1 MAQAAS
7 QRISNP
13 YGDCHMPHQPF
24 HPPVRRA
31 LIPAVF
37 LLGLAPAAFAAD
49 TALKDVVV
57 TATRAEAEADAVPA
71 TITSLDRA
79 EMDRRLPTDAADLFA
94 DEPDVAM
101 PRDLR
106 RHGATRV
113 NIRGIEDNR
122 VMQLVDGVRLPNYYN
137 GGGPTNF
144 TMSAMPT
151 AMPDF
156 LKRVEILR
164 GAASSLYGSD
174 AIGGVVG
181 FVTLDPADIAGDKP
195 HGLRYRATYSGANDG
210 LTQTLF
216 GAVRGEAVELLLG
229 WSHGRGGEYANQGNV
244 GGSSPIR
251 TEPNPQALREDGL
264 LAKLIL
270 KPAPGHKLSGTLEA
284 RDQSTSADI
293 LRLAASLPRVAWM
306 HGEDNSRRV
315 RGSLEW
321 EHKPA
326 APGFYDRL
334 TARLYRQDA
343 DTKNYNFQRRA
354 NTSAGCSAVTAGAN
368 NCYIEQDFFFTQDTL
383 GAGVQGEKM
392 LQAGG
397 LSHLLTFGA
406 DLSRVRVE
414 EMRDG
419 RIWRNGVFIG
429 NTLAGETYPLR
440 DFAIGQTDTLGLFVL
455 DEMGGLAGDRLA
467 LMPGLRYDRTKLKPE
482 MDALAQQVMTLLGR
496 SPVEQSHGSLSPK
509 LGATW
514 KFDPAL
520 SAYGQIARGF
530 RAPNYEEVNGAF
542 RNTSQLYSVVP
553 NPDLKPETSL
563 GVELGLRHAAANHR
577 LQLAVYDNR
586 YKDFIE
592 SVRLACPGDPD
603 CYSPTPAWRTNQS
616 VNLSRVRI
624 YGAEARGAWAF
635 SPGWRV
641 DGGIAWAHGTNE
653 ESGTPLESIEPM
665 RLTLALAREAGDW
678 GAEAR
683 LRAAAKKTRV
693 GEYPTETTVANRT
706 WFKTPGYGTV
716 DLSVWRQLGRHVR
729 VTAAL
734 NNLLDKKYWLWSDIR
749 QADARNPVGV
759 DFYSQPGR
767 NLSLALQA
775 DF

>member
-1 MAQAAS
+1 
-7 QRISNP
+7 
-13 YGDCHMPHQPF
+13 MPHQPF
-24 HPPVRRA
+24 RPPVRRA
-31 LIPAVF
+31 LIPTA
-37 LLGLAPAAFAAD
+37 LLLSLAPAAFAAD

-71 TITSLDRA
+71 TITSLNRA

-113 NIRGIEDNR
+113 SIRGIEDNR
-122 VMQLVDGVRLPNYYN
+122 VMQLIDGVRLPNYYN

-195 HGLRYRATYSGANDG
+195 HGLRLRATYSGANSG
-210 LTQTLF
+210 LTQTLL

-229 WSHGRGGEYANQGNV
+229 WSHGRGNEYANQGGA
-244 GGSSPIR
+244 GGSSPTR

-326 APGFYDRL
+326 APGLYDRL

-383 GAGVQGEKM
+383 GGGVQGEKM

-440 DFAIGQTDTLGLFVL
+440 DFAIGQTDTLGIFVQ
-455 DEMGGLAGDRLA
+455 DEIGGLAGDRLA

-563 GVELGLRHAAANHR
+563 GVELGLRHAAANRR

-624 YGAEARGAWAF
+624 YGAEARGTWAF
-635 SPGWRV
+635 APGWRV

-706 WFKTPGYGTV
+706 WFKAPGYGTV

>member
-1 MAQAAS
+1 
-7 QRISNP
+7 
-13 YGDCHMPHQPF
+13 MPHHPHHSPF
-24 HPPVRRA
+24 RRTLA
-31 LIPAVF
+31 PGA
-37 LLGLAPAAFAAD
+37 LLGLSLLAAQAHAAD

-195 HGLRYRATYSGANDG
+195 HGLRYRATYNGANDG
-210 LTQTLF
+210 FTQTLF

-229 WSHGRGGEYANQGNV
+229 WSHGRGGEYANQGSV
-244 GGSSPIR
+244 GGSSPTR
-251 TEPNPQALREDGL
+251 TEPNPQNLREEGL
-264 LAKLIL
+264 LAKLIMR
-270 KPAPGHKLSGTLEA
+270 PAAGHKLSATLEG
-284 RDQSTSADI
+284 RDQSVSADI

-326 APGFYDRL
+326 AGLYDRL

-354 NTSAGCSAVTAGAN
+354 STSSSCSAVAGGAN
-368 NCYIEQDFFFTQDTL
+368 NCYLEQDFFFTQDTL
-383 GAGVQGEKM
+383 GGGVQAEKL
-392 LQAGG
+392 LQAGATA
-397 LSHLLTFGA
+397 HLLTFGA

-414 EMRDG
+414 ELRDG
-419 RIWRNGVFIG
+419 RIWRNGAFLG
-429 NTLAGETYPLR
+429 KSLAGEVYPLR
-440 DFAIGQTDTLGLFVL
+440 DFANGRTDTLGLFVQ
-455 DEMGGLAGDRLA
+455 DEISGLAGDRLA
-467 LMPGLRYDRTKLKPE
+467 LTPGIRYDRTKLKPE
-482 MDALAQQVMTLLGR
+482 MDALAQQVLTTLGR
-496 SPVEQSHGSLSPK
+496 QAVEQSNGSLSPK
-509 LGATW
+509 LGAIW

-542 RNTSQLYSVVP
+542 RNTSQFYSVVP

-563 GVELGLRHAAANHR
+563 GVELGLRHVAAKHR

-592 SVRLACPGDPD
+592 SVQLACPGNPD
-603 CYSPTPAWRTNQS
+603 CYQPAPAWRTNQA

-624 YGAEARGAWAF
+624 YGAEARGAWEF
-635 SPGWRV
+635 TPGWRV
-641 DGGIAWAHGTNE
+641 DGGIAWAHGTDE
-653 ESGTPLESIEPM
+653 EAGQPLDSIEPA

-678 GAEAR
+678 GFEAR
-683 LRAAAKKTRV
+683 LRAASKKSRV
-693 GEYPTETTVANRT
+693 GEYPTETIVANRT
-706 WFKTPGYGTV
+706 WFKTPGYGTL
-716 DLSVWRQLGRHVR
+716 DLSVWRRLGKNFR

-767 NLSLALQA
+767 SLSLALQA

>member
-1 MAQAAS
+1 
-7 QRISNP
+7 
-13 YGDCHMPHQPF
+13 MPHHPHHSPF
-24 HPPVRRA
+24 RRTLA
-31 LIPAVF
+31 PGA
-37 LLGLAPAAFAAD
+37 LLGLSLLAAQAHAAD

-195 HGLRYRATYSGANDG
+195 HGLRYRATYNGANDG
-210 LTQTLF
+210 FTQTLL
-216 GAVRGEAVELLLG
+216 GAMRGEAVELLLG
-229 WSHGRGGEYANQGNV
+229 WSHGRGGEYANQGSV
-244 GGSSPIR
+244 GGSSPTR
-251 TEPNPQALREDGL
+251 TEPNPQNLREEGL
-264 LAKLIL
+264 LAKLIMR
-270 KPAPGHKLSGTLEA
+270 PAAGHKLSATLEG
-284 RDQSTSADI
+284 RDQSVSADI

-326 APGFYDRL
+326 AGLYDRL

-354 NTSAGCSAVTAGAN
+354 STSSSCSAVAGGAN
-368 NCYIEQDFFFTQDTL
+368 NCYLEQDFFFTQDTL
-383 GAGVQGEKM
+383 GGGVQAEKL
-392 LQAGG
+392 LQAGATA
-397 LSHLLTFGA
+397 HLLTFGA

-414 EMRDG
+414 ELRDG
-419 RIWRNGVFIG
+419 RIWRNGAFLG
-429 NTLAGETYPLR
+429 KSLAGEVYPLR
-440 DFAIGQTDTLGLFVL
+440 DFANGRTDTLGLFVQ
-455 DEMGGLAGDRLA
+455 DEISGLAGDRLA
-467 LMPGLRYDRTKLKPE
+467 LTPGIRYDRTKLKPE
-482 MDALAQQVMTLLGR
+482 IDALAQQVLTTLGR
-496 SPVEQSHGSLSPK
+496 QAVEQSNGSLSPK
-509 LGATW
+509 LGAIW

-542 RNTSQLYSVVP
+542 RNTSQFYSVVP

-563 GVELGLRHAAANHR
+563 GVELGLRHVAAKHR

-592 SVRLACPGDPD
+592 SVQLACPGNPD
-603 CYSPTPAWRTNQS
+603 CYQPAPAWRTNQA

-624 YGAEARGAWAF
+624 YGAEARGAWEF
-635 SPGWRV
+635 TPGWRV
-641 DGGIAWAHGTNE
+641 DGGIAWAHGTDE
-653 ESGTPLESIEPM
+653 EAGQPLDSIEPA

-678 GAEAR
+678 GFEAR
-683 LRAAAKKTRV
+683 LRAASKKSRV
-693 GEYPTETTVANRT
+693 GEYPTETIVANRT
-706 WFKTPGYGTV
+706 WFKTPGYGTL
-716 DLSVWRQLGRHVR
+716 DLSVWRRLGKNFR

-767 NLSLALQA
+767 SLSLALQA

>member
-1 MAQAAS
+1 
-7 QRISNP
+7 
-13 YGDCHMPHQPF
+13 MPHQPF

-229 WSHGRGGEYANQGNV
+229 WSHGRGGEYASQGNV

-368 NCYIEQDFFFTQDTL
+368 NCTIEQDFFFTQDTL

-440 DFAIGQTDTLGLFVL
+440 DFAIGQTDTLGLFVQ
-455 DEMGGLAGDRLA
+455 DEIGGLAGDRLA

-693 GEYPTETTVANRT
+693 GEYPSETTVANRT

>member
-1 MAQAAS
+1 
-7 QRISNP
+7 
-13 YGDCHMPHQPF
+13 MPHQPHQSPF
-24 HPPVRRA
+24 RRA
-31 LIPAVF
+31 LTPGA
-37 LLGLAPAAFAAD
+37 LLGLALLAAQVHAAD

-195 HGLRYRATYSGANDG
+195 HGLRYRATYSGANSG
-210 LTQTLF
+210 LTQTLL

-229 WSHGRGGEYANQGNV
+229 WSHGRGEEYANQGSV
-244 GGSSPIR
+244 GGSSPTR
-251 TEPNPQALREDGL
+251 TKPNPQDVREDGL

-270 KPAPGHKLSGTLEA
+270 RPAAGHKLSATIEG
-284 RDQSTSADI
+284 RDQSVSADI
-293 LRLAASLPRVAWM
+293 LRQAASMPRVSWM

-326 APGFYDRL
+326 TPGLYDRL

-343 DTKNYNFQRRA
+343 DTKNYNFQRRS
-354 NTSAGCSAVTAGAN
+354 NTSAACSAVTAGAN
-368 NCYIEQDFFFTQDTL
+368 NCYIEQDFYFTQDTL
-383 GAGVQGEKM
+383 GAGVQGEKL

-419 RIWRNGVFIG
+419 RIWRNVTIFSKS
-429 NTLAGETYPLR
+429 LAGENYPLR
-440 DFAIGQTDTLGLFVL
+440 DFANGRTDSLGLFVQ
-455 DEMGGLAGDRLA
+455 DEIAGLAGDRLA
-467 LMPGLRYDRTKLKPE
+467 LMPGLRYDRTTLKPE
-482 MDALAQQVMTLLGR
+482 MDALAQQVMALLGR

-514 KFDPAL
+514 KFDTAL

-542 RNTSQLYSVVP
+542 RNTSQFYSVVP

-563 GVELGLRHAAANHR
+563 GIELGLRHVAAKHR
-577 LQLAVYDNR
+577 LQVAVYDNR

-635 SPGWRV
+635 APGWRV

-653 ESGTPLESIEPM
+653 ESGTPLESIEPA
-665 RLTLALAREAGDW
+665 RLTLALVREAGDW
-678 GAEAR
+678 GFEAR
-683 LRAAAKKTRV
+683 LRAAAKKTHV
-693 GEYPTETTVANRT
+693 GEYPTEATIANRT
-706 WFKTPGYGTV
+706 WFRTPGYGTV
-716 DLSVWRQLGRHVR
+716 DLSAWRQLGKNFR

-767 NLSLALQA
+767 HMSVALQA

>member
-1 MAQAAS
+1 
-7 QRISNP
+7 
-13 YGDCHMPHQPF
+13 MPHQPF
-24 HPPVRRA
+24 RPPLRRVLTPGA
-31 LIPAVF
+31 
-37 LLGLAPAAFAAD
+37 LLGLLLLAAQAHAAD

-57 TATRAEAEADAVPA
+57 TATRTEAEADAVPA
-71 TITSLDRA
+71 TITTLGRE

-122 VMQLVDGVRLPNYYN
+122 VIQLVDGVRLPDYYN

-156 LKRVEILR
+156 LKRVEVLR
-164 GAASSLYGSD
+164 GPSSSLYGSD

-181 FVTLDPADIAGDKP
+181 FFTLDPVDIAGDKAQ
-195 HGLRYRATYSGANDG
+195 GLRYRATYQGANDATTHTV
-210 LTQTLF
+210 L
-216 GAVRGEAVELLLG
+216 GAFRGESAEVLLG
-229 WSHGRGGEYANQGNV
+229 WSGSRGHEYDNKGTI
-244 GGSSPIR
+244 GGSSTTR
-251 TEPNPQALREDGL
+251 TEPNPQRVRDDGL

-270 KPAPGHKLSGTLEA
+270 RPAAGHKLTATVEGRE
-284 RDQSTSADI
+284 QSATTEV
-293 LRLAASLPRVAWM
+293 LRLSASLPRVTAM
-306 HGEDNSRRV
+306 DGDDNSRRV
-315 RGSLEW
+315 RASIEW

-326 APGFYDRL
+326 SANLYDRL
-334 TARLYRQDA
+334 AMRLYRQDA
-343 DTKNYNFQRRA
+343 DTKNHNFQRRT
-354 NTSAGCSAVTAGAN
+354 NTSASCSAVAGGAN
-368 NCYIEQDFFFTQDTL
+368 NCTIEQDFFFTQDTL
-383 GAGVQGEKM
+383 GGGLQGEKQ
-392 LQAGG
+392 LQAGS
-397 LSHLLTFGA
+397 LTHLLTFGA

-419 RIWRNGVFIG
+419 RVWRNGAFLG

-440 DFAIGQTDTLGLFVL
+440 DFAIGRTDTLGVFVQ
-455 DEMGGLAGDRLA
+455 DEISGLAGERLT
-467 LMPGLRYDRTKLKPE
+467 LIPGLRYDHTKLKPE
-482 MDALAQQVMTLLGR
+482 MDALAQQVMNLLGR
-496 SPVEQSHGSLSPK
+496 SAVERSHGSLSPK

-530 RAPNYEEVNGAF
+530 RAPNYKEVNGAF
-542 RNTSQLYSVVP
+542 RNTSQFYAVVP

-563 GVELGLRHAAANHR
+563 GVELGLRHTSDKHR
-577 LQLAVYDNR
+577 LQVAVYDNR

-592 SVRLACPGDPD
+592 SIQLACPGDPD

-624 YGAEARGAWAF
+624 YGAEVRGAWAF
-635 SPGWRV
+635 APGWRV
-641 DGGIAWAHGTNE
+641 DGGIAWAHGTDE
-653 ESGTPLESIEPM
+653 ESGQPLESIEPT
-665 RLTLALAREAGDW
+665 RLTLALVREAGDW
-678 GAEAR
+678 GMDAR
-683 LRAAAKKTRV
+683 LRAAAKKSRV
-693 GEYPTETTVANRT
+693 GEYPTETTVANRS

-716 DLSVWRQLGRHVR
+716 DLSVWRQLGKNLR

-749 QADARNPVGV
+749 QADARNPAGV

-767 NLSLALQA
+767 SLSVALQA

>member
-1 MAQAAS
+1 
-7 QRISNP
+7 
-13 YGDCHMPHQPF
+13 MPHQPF
-24 HPPVRRA
+24 RPPFRRA
-31 LIPAVF
+31 LTPGA
-37 LLGLAPAAFAAD
+37 LLGLSLLAAQAHAAD
-49 TALKDVVV
+49 PALKDVVV

-122 VMQLVDGVRLPNYYN
+122 VMQLIDGVRLPNYYN

-181 FVTLDPADIAGDKP
+181 FVTLDPSDIAGDRP

-210 LTQTLF
+210 LTQTLL

-229 WSHGRGGEYANQGNV
+229 WSHGRGEEYANQGGV
-244 GGSSPIR
+244 GGSSPTR
-251 TEPNPQALREDGL
+251 TEPNPQNLREDGL

-270 KPAPGHKLSGTLEA
+270 RPAAGHKLSATLEG
-284 RDQSTSADI
+284 RDQSASADI
-293 LRLAASLPRVAWM
+293 LRLSASMPRVAWM

-326 APGFYDRL
+326 APVLYDRF
-334 TARLYRQDA
+334 AVRLYRQDA

-354 NTSAGCSAVTAGAN
+354 NTSAGCSAVAGGAN

-383 GAGVQGEKM
+383 GGGVQGEKM

-397 LSHLLTFGA
+397 LSHLITFGA
-406 DLSRVRVE
+406 DFSRVRVE

-419 RIWRNGVFIG
+419 RIWRNGAFIG

-440 DFAIGQTDTLGLFVL
+440 DFAIGQTDTLGLFL
-455 DEMGGLAGDRLA
+455 QDEIAGLAGDRLA

-496 SPVEQSHGSLSPK
+496 SAVEQSHGSLSPK

-514 KFDPAL
+514 KFNPAL

-542 RNTSQLYSVVP
+542 RNTAQFYSVVP

-563 GVELGLRHAAANHR
+563 GVELGLRHAAADHR
-577 LQLAVYDNR
+577 LQFAVYDNR

-592 SVRLACPGDPD
+592 SIQLACPGDPN
-603 CYSPTPAWRTNQS
+603 CYAPTPAWRTNQS

-635 SPGWRV
+635 APGWRV
-641 DGGIAWAHGTNE
+641 DGGIAWAHGTDE
-653 ESGTPLESIEPM
+653 EAGKPLESIEPT
-665 RLTLALAREAGDW
+665 RLTLALVREAGDW
-678 GAEAR
+678 GFEAR

-693 GEYPTETTVANRT
+693 GEYPTEASVTNRS
-706 WFKTPGYGTV
+706 WFRTPGYGTV
-716 DLSVWRQLGRHVR
+716 DLSVWRQLGKNFR

-767 NLSLALQA
+767 SLSLALQA

>member
-1 MAQAAS
+1 MPHHPFRPPFRRALTPGALLGLSLLAAQAA
-7 QRISNP
+7 
-13 YGDCHMPHQPF
+13 
-24 HPPVRRA
+24 
-31 LIPAVF
+31 
-37 LLGLAPAAFAAD
+37 AD
-49 TALKDVVV
+49 PALKDVVV

-71 TITSLDRA
+71 TVTSLDRA

-210 LTQTLF
+210 FTQTLL

-229 WSHGRGGEYANQGNV
+229 WSHGRGEEYANQGSV
-244 GGSSPIR
+244 GGSSQTR
-251 TEPNPQALREDGL
+251 TEPNPQNLREDGL
-264 LAKLIL
+264 LAKLIFR
-270 KPAPGHKLSGTLEA
+270 PAAGHKLSATLEG
-284 RDQSTSADI
+284 RDQSVSADI
-293 LRLAASLPRVAWM
+293 LRSAASLPRIAWM

-326 APGFYDRL
+326 APVLYDRL
-334 TARLYRQDA
+334 AARLYRQDA
-343 DTKNYNFQRRA
+343 DTKNYNFQNRA

-368 NCYIEQDFFFTQDTL
+368 NCHIEQDFFFTQDTL
-383 GAGVQGEKM
+383 GGGVQGEKM
-392 LQAGG
+392 LQAGS

-406 DLSRVRVE
+406 DLSRVRVAE
-414 EMRDG
+414 LRDG
-419 RIWRNGVFIG
+419 RIWNLTAGTF
-429 NTLAGETYPLR
+429 TTSLAGEAYPLR
-440 DFAIGQTDTLGLFVL
+440 DFAIGRTDTLGLFVQ
-455 DEMGGLAGDRLA
+455 DEIAGLASDRLA

-482 MDALAQQVMTLLGR
+482 MDALAQQVLTALGR
-496 SPVEQSHGSLSPK
+496 RAVEQSHGSLSPK
-509 LGATW
+509 LGAMW

-530 RAPNYEEVNGAF
+530 RAPNYEEVNGSF
-542 RNTSQLYSVVP
+542 RNTSQRYTVVP

-563 GVELGLRHAAANHR
+563 GVELGLRHVAAQHR
-577 LQLAVYDNR
+577 LQVAVYDNR

-592 SVRLACPGDPD
+592 SVQLTCPGDPD
-603 CYSPTPAWRTNQS
+603 CVLPAPPWRTNQS

-635 SPGWRV
+635 APGWRV

-653 ESGTPLESIEPM
+653 ESGQPLESIEPV
-665 RLTLALAREAGDW
+665 RLTLALVREAGDW
-678 GAEAR
+678 GFEAR
-683 LRAAAKKTRV
+683 LRAAAKKSRV
-693 GEYPTETTVANRT
+693 GEYPTESTVANRT
-706 WFKTPGYGTV
+706 WFRTPGYGTV
-716 DLSVWRQLGRHVR
+716 DLSVWRQLGKNFR
-729 VTAAL
+729 VTSAL

-749 QADARNPVGV
+749 QADARNPSGV
-759 DFYSQPGR
+759 DFYTQPGR
-767 NLSLALQA
+767 HLSVALQA